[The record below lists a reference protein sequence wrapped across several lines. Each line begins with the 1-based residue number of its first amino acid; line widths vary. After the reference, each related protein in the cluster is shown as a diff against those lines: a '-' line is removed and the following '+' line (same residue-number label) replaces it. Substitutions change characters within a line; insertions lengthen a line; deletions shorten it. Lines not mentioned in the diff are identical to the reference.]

1 MKLYDAYGREVDT
14 GMLREEQAAPTM
26 AGVRNIYSVMHPSI
40 GLTPE
45 RLSGILQQAEFGDP
59 YLYLELAEEIEEKD
73 LHYLAVL
80 STRKN
85 AVAQLDIVVRAASAS
100 AEDQRAAAMVREMIV
115 DGPFQLD
122 SVLFDVLDAVGKG
135 FSATEIMWDTSG
147 REWFPAQ
154 LKWRDPR
161 WFAFDWIS
169 GEEML
174 VRTLKGEI
182 IPVESDAAA
191 ARPTHFGGSGVYS
204 SMGAGIGIQPMTAP
218 LAPYKFITHIAKA
231 KAGLPIRGGL
241 ARAAGWSYLFK
252 NYVLKDW
259 ITFAEVFGQPL
270 RLGKYG
276 PGANEA
282 DKQALL
288 NAVANIGTDAAAII
302 PDSMLIEFTEARQTG
317 SAELYERFCEYLDR
331 QVSKAILGQ
340 TLTTEMPRNG
350 GSRAAAQVH
359 DAVRRDILAAD
370 ARRLGETLTRDL
382 VKPLVDLN
390 AGPQTRYP
398 RLNFVLPNDGNDQ
411 EFVAIISGL
420 IDRGLRISQQT
431 VLDRLNLPAA
441 SPTDPALHPAGS
453 PGDPPPPSHPP
464 PLSPGGP
471 PPAPPPLP
479 PIPTPRPPPATTTSH
494 WPEPCPP

>member
-1 MKLYDAYGREVDT
+1 MTLYDAYGREVDT

-45 RLSGILQQAEFGDP
+45 RLTGILQQAEFGDP

-80 STRKN
+80 GTRKN
-85 AVAQLDIVVRAASAS
+85 AVAQLDLIVRAASS
-100 AEDQRAAAMVREMIV
+100 SSDDQRAAAMVREMIC
-115 DGPFQLD
+115 DGPIQLD
-122 SVLFDVLDAVGKG
+122 SVLFDILDAVGKG

-182 IPVESDAAA
+182 IPVESDEQT
-191 ARPTHFGGSGVYS
+191 RLPRHFGGGGLYAAMSPN
-204 SMGAGIGIQPMTAP
+204 IGIQPMTAP
-218 LAPYKFITHIAKA
+218 LAPYKFVTHIAKA

-241 ARAAGWSYLFK
+241 ARAAGWAYLFK

-259 ITFAEVFGQPL
+259 VTFTEVFGQPL
-270 RLGKYG
+270 RVGKYH
-276 PGANEA
+276 PGASEQ

-288 NAVANIGTDAAAII
+288 NAVSRIGTDAAAIM
-302 PDSMLIEFTEARQTG
+302 PESMEIEFTEAHQEG
-317 SAELYERFCEYLDR
+317 SSELYQHFCEYLDS
-331 QVSKAILGQ
+331 QVSKAVLGQ
-340 TLTTEMPRNG
+340 TLTTEMPKSG

-359 DAVRRDILAAD
+359 EGVRRDILNAD
-370 ARRLGETLTRDL
+370 ARRLSATLARDL
-382 VKPLVDLN
+382 VRPIVELN
-390 AGPQTRYP
+390 MGPQARYP
-398 RLNFVLPNDGNDQ
+398 KIELALPDDGDVKVFA
-411 EFVAIISGL
+411 EVVAML
-420 IDRGLRISQQT
+420 ADRGLRVGQKTILDKLGIAAAAEGEA
-431 VLDRLNLPAA
+431 VLGAIKQMGEGEI
-441 SPTDPALHPAGS
+441 T
-453 PGDPPPPSHPP
+453 
-464 PLSPGGP
+464 
-471 PPAPPPLP
+471 
-479 PIPTPRPPPATTTSH
+479 
-494 WPEPCPP
+494 

>member
-1 MKLYDAYGREVDT
+1 MTLYDAYGREVDT

-45 RLSGILQQAEFGDP
+45 RLSGILQQAEVGDP

-174 VRTLKGEI
+174 VRSLKGEI
-182 IPVESDAAA
+182 IPVESNASA

-241 ARAAGWSYLFK
+241 ARAAGWAYLFK

-259 ITFAEVFGQPL
+259 ITFTEVFGQPL
-270 RLGKYG
+270 RVGKYN
-276 PGANEA
+276 PGASEQ

-288 NAVANIGTDAAAII
+288 RAVSRIGSDAAAIM
-302 PDSMLIEFTEARQTG
+302 PESMVIEFTEAHQNG
-317 SAELYERFCEYLDR
+317 SSELYQSFCEYLDA
-331 QVSKAILGQ
+331 QVSKAVLGQ
-340 TLTTEMPRNG
+340 TLTTEMPKSG

-359 DAVRRDILAAD
+359 EGVRRDILNAD
-370 ARRLGETLTRDL
+370 ARRLAATLARDL
-382 VKPLVDLN
+382 VRPIVELN
-390 AGPQTRYP
+390 MGPQARYP
-398 RLNFVLPNDGNDQ
+398 KIELGLPDDSDVKVFA
-411 EFVAIISGL
+411 EIVAML
-420 IDRGLRISQQT
+420 ADRGLRVGQKTILDKLGIAAAAEGEA
-431 VLDRLNLPAA
+431 VLGAIKETGDGELN
-441 SPTDPALHPAGS
+441 
-453 PGDPPPPSHPP
+453 
-464 PLSPGGP
+464 
-471 PPAPPPLP
+471 
-479 PIPTPRPPPATTTSH
+479 
-494 WPEPCPP
+494 